1 MFLIITVEMG
11 VRSLH
16 RLKTSSGLL
25 VSTSDAYYE
34 TITRHEAFCRQ
45 FGFGLCDGEFFRSQD
60 IKLFAGDLVLAFVTG
75 NFFDHKT
82 LGFLQAIWFWP
93 L

>member
-16 RLKTSSGLL
+16 RLRTSSGLL

-34 TITRHEAFCRQ
+34 TITRHKAFCRQ

-60 IKLFAGDLVLAFVTG
+60 IRLFAGNLVLAFVTG
-75 NFFDHKT
+75 I
-82 LGFLQAIWFWP
+82 FLSQDMKLFAGN
-93 L
+93 

>member
-1 MFLIITVEMG
+1 MG

-34 TITRHEAFCRQ
+34 TITRHNKAFCRQ
-45 FGFGLCDGEFFRSQD
+45 FEFGLCDGEFFRSQD
-60 IKLFAGDLVLAFVTG
+60 IKLFAGNLVLAFVTG

>member
-16 RLKTSSGLL
+16 RLKTSSGPS

-34 TITRHEAFCRQ
+34 TIT
-45 FGFGLCDGEFFRSQD
+45 D
-60 IKLFAGDLVLAFVTG
+60 IKLFAGNLVLAFVTG

-82 LGFLQAIWFWP
+82 
-93 L
+93 